1 MTTNTI
7 KNEDGVKQYLK
18 LPKFFRNGIEQRFF
32 SIVRIFSML
41 IASIAVIICAAA
53 LIWAIQQFTSS
64 ANTDIAEPE
73 INYQKYKEQLE
84 DNHAQR
90 YEDGYSPA
98 QQSTEDKEAQLERES
113 EQLAIRKEF
122 DSYYKNIAENIS
134 DYAKT
139 MGDEPLKDYPKLNDH
154 LFKVLV
160 TQNDNSF
167 TLTQALEDFTDTLKD
182 QAEELKNL
190 NNTDVRRVT
199 WLQSLNWFLGEID
212 SQILAEENRIEKEHN
227 LARRD
232 RSSALQTIA
241 ISGVAFLVFMLF
253 VIILVLLKIENN
265 TRSEVIS

>member
-7 KNEDGVKQYLK
+7 KNEDGVQQYLK

-64 ANTDIAEPE
+64 ANTDIADPE
-73 INYQKYKEQLE
+73 INYQKYQEQLE
-84 DNHAQR
+84 ENHAQR

-98 QQSTEDKEAQLERES
+98 QQTTEDKEAQLERES

-134 DYAKT
+134 DYAKI
-139 MGDEPLKDYPKLNDH
+139 MGDEPLKDYPQLSDH

-160 TQNDNSF
+160 TQHDNSF
-167 TLTQALEDFTDTLKD
+167 TLTQALEDFTETLQD
-182 QAEELKNL
+182 QAKSLK
-190 NNTDVRRVT
+190 T
-199 WLQSLNWFLGEID
+199 
-212 SQILAEENRIEKEHN
+212 
-227 LARRD
+227 
-232 RSSALQTIA
+232 
-241 ISGVAFLVFMLF
+241 
-253 VIILVLLKIENN
+253 
-265 TRSEVIS
+265 